1 MSIRKIEPPTHT
13 HTHTQRVSEL
23 ARTPLTFT
31 NGSSV
36 ATSAV
41 TTEPSALTVGYT
53 GSLVAAGVG
62 IADVRGG
69 GSGGRMG
76 GSGTCG
82 GGS

>member
-1 MSIRKIEPPTHT
+1 MCPSEDRVPPH
-13 HTHTQRVSEL
+13 RVSEL
-23 ARTPLTFT
+23 AKNPLTFT

-41 TTEPSALTVGYT
+41 TTEPSALTVRYT

-69 GSGGRMG
+69 GSSGRMG

-82 GGS
+82 GS